1 MNHLTG
7 KALRACVAAVCGALV
22 IAAVWIALRWNAPP
36 LKIIRNGPKVTVN
49 VSTLGEYPTTI
60 TRIRLS
66 DVRTKAVLWEIS
78 ADNGEAQIRGFT
90 LIAGENTVHV
100 DADYGSYRVVEPSQS
115 GLFTLNQG
123 IEYRLQLWG
132 AKGVLTERSAV
143 FHLADSR

>member
-1 MNHLTG
+1 M
-7 KALRACVAAVCGALV
+7 